1 MANFEEQMRLFEA
14 EVGQGPPRPRPP
26 FMPHN
31 VRPPLGPPPSH
42 PPPRHGMPQ
51 PLMKNTAGM
60 QKQYSAP
67 AVISKPATGG
77 SDEDV
82 FSTLLKYE
90 KEVRQEKREKKKT
103 GQAKVT
109 PPPEPKVEMTARPR
123 AADSA
128 LYKTATIAAPPV
140 RPGGAPPAA
149 SSLAGAGPGGAM
161 LPSALMKPS
170 HISAN
175 PTPMVKPGTQVNITT
190 KLFVYFYFGFLY
202 FEASQIVEVSCVTS
216 KYINVNTNF
225 AIFNNLLVYL

>member
-90 KEVRQEKREKKKT
+90 KEVRQEKREKKK
-103 GQAKVT
+103 GPKVT

-190 KLFVYFYFGFLY
+190 KLFVCLVLFLIPVY
-202 FEASQIVEVSCVTS
+202 PHLCAIV
-216 KYINVNTNF
+216 
-225 AIFNNLLVYL
+225 